1 MELKQ
6 KYPKRLHIEVT
17 SRCNFKCLTC
27 KHGFVNYGNDMSET
41 ILKTVIEELL
51 PYANEIE
58 MQGTGESLLSPNFN
72 RLFDATK
79 QYPNI
84 KKILITNASL
94 ISEEQISDFVRSNM
108 ELIVSLDG
116 ASFDSYRLNRPV
128 GDFGKIMSTLKK
140 IGEEREKNGNSKF
153 SYIINMV
160 ATRENF
166 HCIAELINLAKQI
179 GVDFVHISEVRECM
193 PDKSTWDRLKLD
205 QYDERS
211 IFETYVSNCAILAE
225 ETGVGFSFNP
235 YEKRNQI
242 KKKICVSPWQHVFI
256 GADGEVK
263 FCCEQNFVI
272 GNLLHESFDEIWSG
286 EKATEF
292 RNCMIEG
299 SYHSIC
305 RNCCLPWGI
314 TYE

>member
-27 KHGFVNYGNDMSET
+27 KHGFVNYGNDMSENV
-41 ILKTVIEELL
+41 LEKVIEELL
-51 PYANEIE
+51 PFANEIE
-58 MQGTGESLLSPNFN
+58 MQGTGESLLSPYFK

-79 QYPNI
+79 LYPKI
-84 KKILITNASL
+84 KKVLITNASL
-94 ISEEQISDFVRSNM
+94 ISEEQINDFVRSNM

-116 ASFDSYRLNRPV
+116 ADFDSYRLNRPI
-128 GDFGKIMSTLKK
+128 GDFEKIVSTLKK

-166 HCIAELINLAKQI
+166 RCMAALINLAKQI

-193 PDKSTWDRLKLD
+193 PDKNTWERLKLD
-205 QYDERS
+205 QCDERS
-211 IFETYVSNCAILAE
+211 IFETYVSDCKILAKE
-225 ETGVGFSFNP
+225 MGVGFSFNP

-242 KKKICVSPWQHVFI
+242 KKKLCVSPWYHVFI

-263 FCCEQNFVI
+263 FCCEQSFAI
-272 GNLLHESFDEIWSG
+272 GNLLYESFDEIWNG

-292 RNCMIEG
+292 RNCMILG
-299 SYHSIC
+299 NYHPIC

>member
-72 RLFDATK
+72 RLYDATK

-94 ISEEQISDFVRSNM
+94 ISEEQINDFVRNNM

-128 GDFGKIMSTLKK
+128 GDFGKIMSTLKR

-193 PDKSTWDRLKLD
+193 PDKSTWDRLNLD
-205 QYDERS
+205 QCDERS
-211 IFETYVSNCAILAE
+211 IFETYVSNCAILAK

-242 KKKICVSPWQHVFI
+242 KKK
-256 GADGEVK
+256 
-263 FCCEQNFVI
+263 
-272 GNLLHESFDEIWSG
+272 
-286 EKATEF
+286 
-292 RNCMIEG
+292 
-299 SYHSIC
+299 
-305 RNCCLPWGI
+305 
-314 TYE
+314 